1 MPCCIISFV
10 INRKTTPKYVH
21 IYEHLRDAIRQGRYA
36 TGQRLPSEAQ
46 LVKTFDTSRITVNR
60 ALRDLQT
67 GGFIDRRAGSG
78 SYVRARAA
86 QVYQL
91 GLLIPG
97 LGQTEIFEPICRGMS
112 QAEQTEH
119 HVLLWGKSLAESNP
133 DEGHVREVC
142 TQLISKNV
150 SGVFFAP
157 FELTTER
164 DALNQLIVNEFDAAS
179 IPVVLL
185 DRDLVSYPERSKYD
199 LVGIDNR
206 RASHVVTAHLMNA
219 GCRRI
224 VFLGR
229 PGSAPT
235 VDARAL
241 GYREALQHG
250 GWEFDADMICRL
262 DPTNVTAVQ
271 AMLKRTKCDGV
282 VCANDITAAQLMRTL
297 QELGIPV
304 PDRIRMTGIDDVK
317 YASLLSVPL
326 TTIHQ
331 PCADIGRMAVATMVH
346 RLQNPDLPAQDVL
359 LNFRL
364 IVRQSSGASTR

>member
-142 TQLISKNV
+142 AQLISKNV

-157 FELTTER
+157 FELTPER

-199 LVGIDNR
+199 LANSGSPLFAAAASFTFSHATSAITLVGP
-206 RASHVVTAHLMNA
+206 TA
-219 GCRRI
+219 R
-224 VFLGR
+224 
-229 PGSAPT
+229 
-235 VDARAL
+235 
-241 GYREALQHG
+241 
-250 GWEFDADMICRL
+250 
-262 DPTNVTAVQ
+262 
-271 AMLKRTKCDGV
+271 
-282 VCANDITAAQLMRTL
+282 
-297 QELGIPV
+297 
-304 PDRIRMTGIDDVK
+304 
-317 YASLLSVPL
+317 
-326 TTIHQ
+326 
-331 PCADIGRMAVATMVH
+331 
-346 RLQNPDLPAQDVL
+346 
-359 LNFRL
+359 
-364 IVRQSSGASTR
+364 

>member
-1 MPCCIISFV
+1 
-10 INRKTTPKYVH
+10 
-21 IYEHLRDAIRQGRYA
+21 
-36 TGQRLPSEAQ
+36 
-46 LVKTFDTSRITVNR
+46 
-60 ALRDLQT
+60 
-67 GGFIDRRAGSG
+67 
-78 SYVRARAA
+78 
-86 QVYQL
+86 
-91 GLLIPG
+91 
-97 LGQTEIFEPICRGMS
+97 
-112 QAEQTEH
+112 
-119 HVLLWGKSLAESNP
+119 
-133 DEGHVREVC
+133 
-142 TQLISKNV
+142 V